1 MPISKNDTLCCGRTF
16 LSCGVLDKAKHEA
29 KKIVDTFYPFLKKGI
44 SVVGIEPSCILT
56 FRDEMPSLINN
67 KKSDLLKKN
76 SFTFEELLFKKLSKV
91 KFIPSQKKVLLH
103 GHCHQKAFD
112 AMKPMLKI
120 LKAIP
125 KINFEVIDTSC
136 CGMAGAFGYNKSTYD
151 ISIKMA
157 NDKLIPFIKNQKEDV
172 IIIADGTS
180 CRTQIKDGSNRSAMH
195 FSRFLENLIIKE

>member
-1 MPISKNDTLCCGRTF
+1 M
-16 LSCGVLDKAKHEA
+16 
-29 KKIVDTFYPFLKKGI
+29 
-44 SVVGIEPSCILT
+44 
-56 FRDEMPSLINN
+56 RD
-67 KKSDLLKKN
+67 KKSDLLRKN
-76 SFTFEELLFKKLSKV
+76 SFTFEELLEKKLSKV
-91 KFIPSQKKVLLH
+91 KFMPSQKKVLLH

-112 AMKPMLKI
+112 AMKPILKI